1 VVSVVNVTEGPQGRL
16 TWTFDVVVIGGGAAG
31 LSAAVTLGRA
41 RRSVAV
47 VDAGAPRNA
56 PAEGV
61 HAFLTRDGMAPGD
74 LVAAGRAEVER
85 YGGALVDG
93 EAVTAGRKG
102 DGAEPSFEVTLADGR
117 VLTARQV
124 VVATGLV
131 DELPDVPGLRELWG
145 RDVVHCPYCHGWEVR
160 DQPIGVLGTGPRSLH
175 GVLLFRQWTDDLVY
189 FRHDAPEPTAE
200 EAEQLAAL
208 GVRVVTDAVTALE
221 TVDGRLTGVRTAAG
235 EVVPRRV
242 VAVAS
247 RMVARSAVLAGLGV
261 SAGPEPNGMGERVD
275 ADEGGRT
282 AVPGVWV
289 AGNVTDV
296 TAQVVTAAA
305 AGTRVGAFVNLELV
319 AADTRAAVAAYRARA
334 EDGAA

>member
-1 VVSVVNVTEGPQGRL
+1 VVSVVNETEGPQGRL
-16 TWTFDVVVIGGGAAG
+16 TRTFDVVVVGGGAAG

-41 RRSVAV
+41 RRTVAV

-61 HAFLTRDGMAPGD
+61 HAFLTRDGMAPGER
-74 LVAAGRAEVER
+74 VAAGRAEVER

-93 EAVTAGRKG
+93 EVVAARGTG
-102 DGAEPSFEVTLADGR
+102 DGDEPGFEVTLADGA
-117 VLTARQV
+117 VLGARRLI
-124 VVATGLV
+124 VATGLV
-131 DELPDVPGLRELWG
+131 DELPDVPGVRELWG
-145 RDVVHCPYCHGWEVR
+145 GDVVHCPYCHGWEVR

-189 FRHDAPEPTAE
+189 FRHDAPELTPE

-221 TVDGRLTGVRTAAG
+221 TVDGRLTGVKTATG

-242 VAVAS
+242 VAVGT

-261 SAGPEPNGMGERVD
+261 AAGPDPNGMGERVA
-275 ADEGGRT
+275 ADETGRT

-296 TAQVVTAAA
+296 SAQVVTAAS
-305 AGTRVGAFVNLELV
+305 AGTRAGAFVNLDLV
-319 AADTRAAVAAYRARA
+319 AADTRAAVAAYRERA